1 MSAAY
6 GSVTGLFAD
15 TTHGR
20 VTKMPIIE
28 GVLREWALEE
38 MAAEKA
44 TLLRLVAAIIEG
56 DVTIISDTVYCSET
70 NYNEMRLVYRR
81 GD

>member
-1 MSAAY
+1 
-6 GSVTGLFAD
+6 
-15 TTHGR
+15 
-20 VTKMPIIE
+20 MPIIE

-38 MAAEKA
+38 AHAEKA

-56 DVTIISDTVYCSET
+56 EITIISDTVYCSEKG
-70 NYNEMRLVYRR
+70 YNEMTLVYRR